1 MLQASKT
8 RIHNHQEDARVIEP
22 ARLLIA
28 DDELARAGLRL
39 MLDGEPDFEVVGE
52 AANGRDAVELCRRL
66 HPALVL
72 VDVRMP
78 MLDGIA
84 ATQAIKRE
92 CPATAILLLTIHENL
107 CCLLEALRAGASG
120 FVLKDATQ
128 QELVRALRQAL
139 QGEVFLHPEL
149 VPDLLTQLSTAPGR
163 SAQGQLTLRERAVL
177 PFLAKGQTNTEIARS
192 LQITR
197 STVKLD
203 VEHILKKLGVS
214 DRTQAAVR
222 AAELGMLLPPS
233 V

>member
-1 MLQASKT
+1 
-8 RIHNHQEDARVIEP
+8 
-22 ARLLIA
+22 
-28 DDELARAGLRL
+28 
-39 MLDGEPDFEVVGE
+39 
-52 AANGRDAVELCRRL
+52 
-66 HPALVL
+66 
-72 VDVRMP
+72 

-149 VPDLLTQLSTAPGR
+149 VPDLLTQLPTAAGR
-163 SAQGQLTLRERAVL
+163 SVQGQLTPRERAVL
-177 PFLAKGQTNTEIARS
+177 QFLAKAQTNAEIARS

-197 STVKLD
+197 STVKLTWN
-203 VEHILKKLGVS
+203 IFSRSLGS
-214 DRTQAAVR
+214 RIEPRPQSEPPNSACSSRLQCNRRDGDFPRSETQPIPVATPRAISCDTLQASIVR
-222 AAELGMLLPPS
+222 WESLECRAIQWHAPHVLQG
-233 V
+233 